1 MQDGSFR
8 SNVLKISASWYK
20 VARPQA
26 IVVNARLAS
35 GPTRSPTKLGLPG
48 RGGQLWWDDRAARH
62 CHPWPRVGCA
72 WSGSSG
78 RGAARRARSSPQL
91 KSITAGKN
99 DPPKKESGRRVYLW
113 ISLDACVQSAC
124 TLVSHYRNY
133 TFDVKRSSAQVVL
146 VHNQVCECFVT
157 CHGDAQ
163 LVGQLP
169 CA

>member
-1 MQDGSFR
+1 MQDRSFR
-8 SNVLKISASWYK
+8 SNVLKISASWYM
-20 VARPQA
+20 VSRPKG

-35 GPTRSPTKLGLPG
+35 GPKRSPTKAWLCRVEVGSVGGMTG
-48 RGGQLWWDDRAARH
+48 RRH

-78 RGAARRARSSPQL
+78 RGAARRAKSSPQL
-91 KSITAGKN
+91 KSIAARKN
-99 DPPKKESGRRVYLW
+99 DPPKKESGRRVFFGYLW
-113 ISLDACVQSAC
+113 TRVCNLPS
-124 TLVSHYRNY
+124 TLVSHYRNF

-163 LVGQLP
+163 LVGQLS